1 MTNDNTKYYEY
12 LAIYVDDTLC
22 ISHDPTKTM
31 DAISK
36 MYRIKDNSI
45 EPPKTYLGAQVV
57 QYRLLY
63 DNTKIRWGMSS
74 QHYINNAIR
83 TVEGELAK
91 TGRQLSNSV
100 NTPIT
105 RGYWPELDMTPLL
118 APDQANYYQ
127 NLIGILRWA
136 IKLGRIDIHVH
147 VLLLSSLLSSP
158 RQGHLEQVLHIFT
171 YLKRYDWST
180 MIFDDTLLNIDES
193 KFPTADWTEFYRY
206 AKEEIP
212 PNAPEPHGK
221 EVHMYCF
228 CDADHAGD
236 KLTHRSQTGIF
247 IFLNRAPIVWYSKKQ
262 NTVESSSFGSEFVAL
277 QIAVELII
285 SLWYKL
291 RMMGIPI
298 ETPCLTLCDN
308 ETDIGNSTVPESTLK
323 KKHNSIAYQ
332 CVHESV
338 AANILH
344 IGCIP
349 SSDNLA
355 NMFTKPLTR
364 DKIHDFCEQILY

>member
-1 MTNDNTKYYEY
+1 MQTFCYEQLIKMTNDNTKYYEY

-158 RQGHLEQVLHIFT
+158 RQGHLEQVLHIFA
-171 YLKRYDWST
+171 YLKRYD
-180 MIFDDTLLNIDES
+180 
-193 KFPTADWTEFYRY
+193 
-206 AKEEIP
+206 
-212 PNAPEPHGK
+212 
-221 EVHMYCF
+221 
-228 CDADHAGD
+228 
-236 KLTHRSQTGIF
+236 
-247 IFLNRAPIVWYSKKQ
+247 
-262 NTVESSSFGSEFVAL
+262 
-277 QIAVELII
+277 
-285 SLWYKL
+285 
-291 RMMGIPI
+291 
-298 ETPCLTLCDN
+298 
-308 ETDIGNSTVPESTLK
+308 
-323 KKHNSIAYQ
+323 
-332 CVHESV
+332 
-338 AANILH
+338 
-344 IGCIP
+344 
-349 SSDNLA
+349 
-355 NMFTKPLTR
+355 
-364 DKIHDFCEQILY
+364 